1 MKETTKRREK
11 AKESKA
17 EKQKE
22 SPQQGAEAQ
31 DVEMPEEESAAAA
44 RPAKEQDS
52 ITLEGFNH
60 THSFCYTHHRPPG
73 QSQVNDFILRT

>member
-17 EKQKE
+17 EKAKE
-22 SPQQGAEAQ
+22 SPDPEAQ

-44 RPAKEQDS
+44 KPAKEQDS

-60 THSFCYTHHRPPG
+60 TY
-73 QSQVNDFILRT
+73 